1 MVLKKNYSCCL
12 LSTVGISLVCIASF
26 FLLTYSVA
34 AVVADSL
41 SWPLDKIAWE
51 WIEGDSKPVG
61 HPAMDYQP
69 VSPSRVIESGSY
81 YYPYEGYSGPA
92 SMICRLPVEYGYFVT
107 STGGYGET
115 EGRNG
120 HPHTGIDYGTYG
132 KDEGVIAIMGGKVTH
147 AGWSYWLGWTVVIE
161 NNGYQL
167 ILGHLCCGPSGV
179 SGSERGHSSIVV
191 HEGEVIPA
199 GTIIGRAGDTGNS
212 YGVHLHMEVRL
223 CDEEGKCQIVDPRSV
238 YLPGQGAY
246 CDWQGFAARSR

>member
-1 MVLKKNYSCCL
+1 MKKSFSCCL
-12 LSTVGISLVCIASF
+12 LSTVGLSIVCIAGF
-26 FLLTYSVA
+26 FLITYAVA
-34 AVVADSL
+34 AEVADSL
-41 SWPLDKIAWE
+41 PWPLNKIAWE
-51 WIEGDSKPVG
+51 WIEGDPKPVG

-81 YYPYEGYSGPA
+81 YYTYDGHSGPK

-120 HPHTGIDYGTYG
+120 KPHTGIDYGTDG
-132 KDEGVIAIMGGKVTH
+132 NDEDVIAIMGGKVTH

-167 ILGHLCCGPSGV
+167 ILGHLCCGHSGV
-179 SGSERGHSSIVV
+179 SNSARGHSSIVV
-191 HEGEVIPA
+191 DEGEVIPA

-223 CDEEGKCQIVDPRSV
+223 CVDDGKCQIVDPRSV
-238 YLPGQGAY
+238 YLPGQNSY
-246 CDWQGFAARSR
+246 CDWQGFETRKR